1 MKKHVPYMMASGLIA
16 AILLG
21 GCSSTADT
29 AASSGSNS
37 QAAQTQSDS
46 SAAQPS
52 ASPEAGEQ
60 GMNGMDRAGMNIGKI
75 KSISGSVITV
85 YTAETPA
92 GRPQNA
98 GEDGEGAAPEGQGTP
113 PEGGEATPPEGQGTP
128 PEDGEGAAPEG
139 QVPGG
144 MTQNFS
150 EETTDITVDSDTQY
164 VSVTFNNGEQTETVL
179 SLADLKADDIIQ
191 YTLNTD
197 TGIAEKVTLGAGGFG
212 GGQGGAPG
220 GSDAQGSTEAA
231 DASGSN
237 SN

>member
-1 MKKHVPYMMASGLIA
+1 
-16 AILLG
+16 
-21 GCSSTADT
+21 
-29 AASSGSNS
+29 
-37 QAAQTQSDS
+37 
-46 SAAQPS
+46 
-52 ASPEAGEQ
+52 
-60 GMNGMDRAGMNIGKI
+60 
-75 KSISGSVITV
+75 
-85 YTAETPA
+85 
-92 GRPQNA
+92 
-98 GEDGEGAAPEGQGTP
+98 
-113 PEGGEATPPEGQGTP
+113 
-128 PEDGEGAAPEG
+128 
-139 QVPGG
+139 

-164 VSVTFNNGEQTETVL
+164 VSVTFDNGEQAETVL

-212 GGQGGAPG
+212 GGGRSGAPG

>member
-1 MKKHVPYMMASGLIA
+1 
-16 AILLG
+16 
-21 GCSSTADT
+21 
-29 AASSGSNS
+29 
-37 QAAQTQSDS
+37 
-46 SAAQPS
+46 
-52 ASPEAGEQ
+52 
-60 GMNGMDRAGMNIGKI
+60 
-75 KSISGSVITV
+75 
-85 YTAETPA
+85 
-92 GRPQNA
+92 
-98 GEDGEGAAPEGQGTP
+98 
-113 PEGGEATPPEGQGTP
+113 
-128 PEDGEGAAPEG
+128 
-139 QVPGG
+139 